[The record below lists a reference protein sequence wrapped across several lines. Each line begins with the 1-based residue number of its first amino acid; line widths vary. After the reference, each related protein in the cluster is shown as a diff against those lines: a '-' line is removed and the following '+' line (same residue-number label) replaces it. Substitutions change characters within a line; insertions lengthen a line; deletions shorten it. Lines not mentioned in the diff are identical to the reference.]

1 MTKAAGHRKRLRRL
15 AVLAALAA
23 VVALLFQP
31 ARPHCGLAGYSV
43 GSRLDY
49 NFSVQILYEMHA
61 LAESRGTSFSGVFL
75 YIGQR
80 LFLLP
85 WERYGPL
92 LDDATEVAL
101 RRRIEHS
108 RRLLPD
114 SEVTRPWYDLYHS
127 EAHGPSHPET
137 RRAWCRVM
145 KAFATAK
152 PPRSFYDR

>member
-1 MTKAAGHRKRLRRL
+1 MTRAAGRRRHLRRL
-15 AVLAALAA
+15 AVLAAVVA

-31 ARPHCGLAGYSV
+31 VRPHCGLTGYAF
-43 GSRLDY
+43 GSRLNY
-49 NFSVQILYEMHA
+49 NLSIQVLYEMHA
-61 LAESRGTSFSGVFL
+61 LADSRGTSFSGIFL

-85 WERYGPL
+85 WERYGSL

-145 KAFATAK
+145 KAFATANA
-152 PPRSFYDR
+152 PRNSDDR